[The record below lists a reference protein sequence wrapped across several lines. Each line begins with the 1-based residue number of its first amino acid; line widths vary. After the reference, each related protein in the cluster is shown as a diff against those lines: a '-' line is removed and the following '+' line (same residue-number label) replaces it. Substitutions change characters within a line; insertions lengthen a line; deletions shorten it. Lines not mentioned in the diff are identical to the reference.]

1 MRRFVVSMSMAL
13 ELMQMCFVVFSVLTV
28 IPQMQNLLFPPGG
41 ENTEYTISP
50 SIYLGG

>member
-1 MRRFVVSMSMAL
+1 MRRFTVSMSVAL
-13 ELMQMCFVVFSVLTV
+13 ELMQMYFVVFSVV
-28 IPQMQNLLFPPGG
+28 IIVPHVQNLLFPPGG